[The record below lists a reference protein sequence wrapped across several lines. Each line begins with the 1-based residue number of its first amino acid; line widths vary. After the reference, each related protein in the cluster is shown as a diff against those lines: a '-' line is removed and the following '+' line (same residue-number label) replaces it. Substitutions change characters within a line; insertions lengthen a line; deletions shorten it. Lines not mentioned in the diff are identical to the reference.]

1 MNQLFIYALKV
12 NSSLLLFYL
21 FYLVMYRRDT
31 FLKIR
36 RTYLLTAILF
46 SFLYPL
52 LQFGEWF
59 QQQKTV
65 QVFATAINLDEI
77 VVVSK
82 KAAPVVFSTENI
94 LLSIYVLIA
103 FSLLFKI
110 ILQTIS
116 IIFKS
121 HKGDKITIDGV
132 EVIHLNENITPF
144 SFFNFIFLNKDQHSN
159 VELPEIIT
167 HELSHVRQRH
177 SYDVVLSEILTALCW
192 FNPAAWLLKKEI
204 KQNLEFLADNQV
216 IISGFET
223 KKYQYLLL
231 NISCNYVD
239 NQLIN
244 QFNISPI
251 KKRITMMNK
260 PKTSG
265 KGLIK
270 YSLIVPIAFTML
282 VVSNAQHVSA
292 MLQKKSKN
300 VSASVQSVQKNSAT
314 KNKVSATPVK
324 MQDGSIVYEV
334 TDDSP
339 MFPGGDKALFNY
351 LNENI
356 KYPEEARNNKI
367 QGYATVGFI
376 IDEKGKVIDPQV
388 INTVNPMLVKEALRV
403 VASMPNW
410 IPGKVK
416 GKNVKCK
423 FFIPIKFQLDEK
435 GFSEQVNKD
444 INTDEIFETVDT
456 PPSFPGGEN
465 GLIRYLSQNI
475 KYPVI
480 AQESGAM
487 GKVIVK
493 FIINQEGKVE
503 GATIAKTEMKEL
515 KPKITVTGYGKND
528 NKENVNGNQTK
539 ATSELAQKAL
549 ENEAV
554 RIVNSMPLWTPGKN
568 KGQSVNVIYYL
579 PINFMLQ

>member
-65 QVFATAINLDEI
+65 QVFAAAINLDEI

-144 SFFNFIFLNKDQHSN
+144 SFFNFIFLNKDQHSS
-159 VELPEIIT
+159 VELPEILT

-177 SYDVVLSEILTALCW
+177 SYDVILSEILTALCW

-270 YSLIVPIAFTML
+270 YSLILPAVLTML
-282 VVSNAQHVSA
+282 VISNTQDVVAE
-292 MLQKKSKN
+292 LQNSTQRKTTALKKE
-300 VSASVQSVQKNSAT
+300 T
-314 KNKVSATPVK
+314 VK
-324 MQDGSIVYEV
+324 F
-334 TDDSP
+334 TAP
-339 MFPGGDKALFNY
+339 
-351 LNENI
+351 
-356 KYPEEARNNKI
+356 KI
-367 QGYATVGFI
+367 QNLKKKTLKFTPP
-376 IDEKGKVIDPQV
+376 VI
-388 INTVNPMLVKEALRV
+388 T
-403 VASMPNW
+403 
-410 IPGKVK
+410 
-416 GKNVKCK
+416 
-423 FFIPIKFQLDEK
+423 
-435 GFSEQVNKD
+435 KD
-444 INTDEIFETVDT
+444 SIFETVDT
-456 PPSFPGGEN
+456 PPSFPDGDN

-549 ENEAV
+549 ENEAI